1 MSEVRLGEPPLP
13 NMISVSHD
21 SAKQVSVTV
30 DDEVEFIDT
39 DNFLVRALKE
49 QFDQLTKH
57 ERHLVQNPGMLFH
70 AMFEDLCAFFF
81 QTGFRCNDLF
91 CN

>member
-1 MSEVRLGEPPLP
+1 MALVQFGLRDHG
-13 NMISVSHD
+13 

-30 DDEVEFIDT
+30 DDEVELIDT
-39 DNFLVRALKE
+39 ENFLVRALQE

-70 AMFEDLCAFFF
+70 AMFEDLCAFFPDRL
-81 QTGFRCNDLF
+81 QVQ
-91 CN
+91 